1 MKIVKYKVRGYMN
14 EFNEITEKVER
25 KEVLS
30 EVLQPYSEGI
40 EEVVRS
46 KAYNG
51 EITIEEVED
60 DAQSL

>member
-51 EITIEEVED
+51 EITIEEVD
-60 DAQSL
+60 DNA